1 MSQPKIAFNLPN
13 NRERIA
19 IIGRTGSGKTVAAAW
34 HLSMRDFD
42 KRPWIVIDPKR
53 DELINDIEHIKYL
66 NIDAQIP
73 SKPGIYIVNP
83 RPHEKDELNDLMW
96 RIYEKENTG
105 VYCDEGY
112 MTTGLSAFRALLTQG
127 RSKRIPMIVLAQR
140 PVHMDRFLWSES
152 DFFQVFNMSNAQDR
166 DKTMEM
172 VPYPFKGDLPQHW
185 SVYHDVKQHRT
196 TVLRPVPSPA
206 MILHSFRNRLGA
218 RRAVL

>member
-1 MSQPKIAFNLPN
+1 MSDVEFNLPS

-42 KRPWIVIDPKR
+42 KRPWVVIDPKG
-53 DELINDIEHIKYL
+53 DELINKIEHVKYL
-66 NIDAQIP
+66 TVDVQIP

-83 RPHEKDELNDLMW
+83 RPHETSELDEFMW

-112 MTTGLSAFRALLTQG
+112 MTTGLKSFRALLTQG
-127 RSKRIPMIVLAQR
+127 RSKHIPMIVLAQR

-172 VPYPFKGDLPQHW
+172 VPYPFRGDLPLHW

-196 TVLRPVPSPA
+196 TVLRPVPDPA
-206 MILHSFRNRLGA
+206 SILQSFRKRLGA
-218 RRAVL
+218 RRAML